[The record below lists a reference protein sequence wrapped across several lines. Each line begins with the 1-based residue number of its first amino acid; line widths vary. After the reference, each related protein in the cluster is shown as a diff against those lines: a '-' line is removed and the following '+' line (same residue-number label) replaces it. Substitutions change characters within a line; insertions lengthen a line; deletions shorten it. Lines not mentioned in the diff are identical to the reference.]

1 MKARC
6 ENCRFWEYAS
16 EECRRHAPIAL
27 HWQFYGLC
35 LALARND
42 AEAEEVV
49 GDHASQVSW
58 QRTLAHDWCG
68 EHEPKEP
75 A

>member
-1 MKARC
+1 METC
-6 ENCRFWEYAS
+6 DHCRFWVSAT
-16 EECRRHAPIAL
+16 EECRRYAPRPL

-49 GDHASQVSW
+49 GESAGKADWPTTHAYE
-58 QRTLAHDWCG
+58 WCG
-68 EHEPKEP
+68 EFEKRK
-75 A
+75 AD